1 MDIVFTGKYWE
12 MLADLIEADP
22 SLEQEVIQSVKWFR
36 NNPGDTRLNV
46 HPLRRRMKGKWAF
59 DITGDV
65 RIVFEPQGK
74 HRVRFLTI
82 GGHEVVYGR

>member
-1 MDIVFTGKYWE
+1 MNIVFTGKYWE

-22 SLEQEVIQSVKWFR
+22 SLKEEVIQNVSWFR
-36 NNPGDTRLNV
+36 NNPSDTRLNN
-46 HPLRRRMKGKWAF
+46 HPLGRRLKGKRAF
-59 DITGDV
+59 NITGDI

-82 GGHEVVYGR
+82 GGHKDVYGK